1 MRLRRTSRSKDY
13 LSSFFLY
20 TKMRNVGGIA
30 QTEAQKSSDLFM
42 KCRYLDEITGGR
54 GIVFATGTPISN
66 SMVELYTIQR
76 YLQMSAL
83 EEQGL
88 QHFDSWAAN
97 YGETVTAIEL
107 SPEGTGYRA
116 KTRFAKFYNLPELM
130 SVFKNVADIQTADML
145 KLPVPEAHY
154 HNIALKPSEYQKEIV
169 ASLAERA
176 EKVRNR
182 EVDSSVDNMLLIT
195 NDGRKLALDQRLV
208 NPMLPSDPDSKAAK
222 CAENVFEIWQRTADQ
237 RSTQMIF
244 CDLSTPGK
252 ERPIEMVQKED
263 GSFGM
268 APFQNVY
275 EDIRTKLIELG
286 VPENEIAFIHNA
298 KSEVQKKDLFGKV
311 RNGQVRILLG
321 STQRMG
327 AGTNCQQK
335 LVALHHLDCPW
346 RPSDLQQREGRII
359 RQGNENK
366 EVDIYSYVT
375 EGTFDAYLY
384 QLVESKQKFISQ
396 IMTSKSPVRSAE
408 DVDEQALSY
417 AEIKALASGNPMI
430 KEKMD
435 LDIEV
440 SKLKLLKANHLSQKY
455 ALEDAISKGFPKQI
469 AETQARI
476 TGYGADI
483 ATVKGNTHPN
493 ADGFSPLTLAGV
505 TYADRKEAGA
515 ALLTMC
521 QTMLSPEATQI
532 GSYRGLTLEL
542 AFDTFAREYR
552 LTMIGQLRHTVTLGT
567 DVFGNLQR
575 MDNALEG
582 LPIKEQ
588 ACREQLSNLQTQ
600 LETAKAEVQKPF
612 PREAELN
619 TKTARLEELN
629 TLLNLDH
636 KEPEIVDAEP
646 DEDQRPPERRRPQLE
661 R

>member
-1 MRLRRTSRSKDY
+1 MRKYQVRFR
-13 LSSFFLY
+13 
-20 TKMRNVGGIA
+20 GGI
-30 QTEAQKSSDLFM
+30 TEKEHS
-42 KCRYLDEITGGR
+42 YLA
-54 GIVFATGTPISN
+54 GI
-66 SMVELYTIQR
+66 
-76 YLQMSAL
+76 
-83 EEQGL
+83 
-88 QHFDSWAAN
+88 
-97 YGETVTAIEL
+97 
-107 SPEGTGYRA
+107 
-116 KTRFAKFYNLPELM
+116 LP
-130 SVFKNVADIQTADML
+130 D
-145 KLPVPEAHY
+145 
-154 HNIALKPSEYQKEIV
+154 
-169 ASLAERA
+169 
-176 EKVRNR
+176 
-182 EVDSSVDNMLLIT
+182 T

-208 NPMLPSDPDSKAAK
+208 NPMLPSDPNSKAAK

-244 CDLSTPGK
+244 CDLSTPK
-252 ERPIEMVQKED
+252 DD
-263 GSFGM
+263 GTFS
-268 APFQNVY
+268 VY
-275 EDIRTKLIELG
+275 DDIRAKLLELG

-311 RNGQVRILLG
+311 RSGQVRILLG

-335 LVALHHLDCPW
+335 LIALHHLDCPW

-359 RQGNENK
+359 RQGNENP

-476 TGYGADI
+476 AGYGADI
-483 ATVKGNTHPN
+483 ATVKENTHPN
-493 ADGFSPLTLAGV
+493 EDGFSPLTLAGV
-505 TYADRKEAGA
+505 THADKKEAGA

-521 QTMLSPEATQI
+521 QNMLSPEATQV

-542 AFDTFAREYR
+542 AFDTFAQEYR

-629 TLLNLDH
+629 SLLNLDH